1 MFRKLLC
8 LLGIHEY
15 EKQTDPFGFGDE
27 IETCKY
33 CTSMKCEVTIIE
45 IK

>member
-15 EKQTDPFGFGDE
+15 EEQKDPFGFGDT
-27 IETCKY
+27 IKGCKY
-33 CTSMKCEVTIIE
+33 CDKMKINIE
-45 IK
+45 IKINK